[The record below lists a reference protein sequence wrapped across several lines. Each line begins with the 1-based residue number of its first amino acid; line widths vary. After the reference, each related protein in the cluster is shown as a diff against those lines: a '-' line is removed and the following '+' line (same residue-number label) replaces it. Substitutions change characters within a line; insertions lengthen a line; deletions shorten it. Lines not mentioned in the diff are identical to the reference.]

1 MRRLLYTCIY
11 MCRAFLDIVDFKELL
26 NSATGRMKKRS
37 VFNERTEKASAS
49 QYFQVRKIKWVALMF
64 SMAFN

>member
-1 MRRLLYTCIY
+1 
-11 MCRAFLDIVDFKELL
+11 MCHAFLDIVDFKELL

-49 QYFQVRKIKWVALMF
+49 QYFQVRKIKWLALMH
-64 SMAFN
+64 SMAFK